1 MNGVIFATVMWLLSR
16 MVIAIAML
24 VIAPLLPAPPGG
36 IQPTVSWDVFS
47 AWDSYFYQAIT
58 LSGYDY
64 VNDGQGHNVAF
75 FPLFPLFVRAVMS
88 GGLPF
93 NVAGTVVNNL
103 AFWGAL
109 TLLYAWVQESHGQKV
124 ARWTTAVLAWCPFSL
139 FGTVIYTEGLFLLLS
154 TAALRAYDRKHY
166 GWSGLWGG
174 LASATR
180 LPGIALS
187 GAFWL
192 VAWRE
197 KRPAIAYLPSLA
209 TAWGLGLYSLY
220 CGIRFGDMLAFLR
233 VQQAWQPEQAFYG
246 QGWLKMLV
254 QISAGTANWNRGWL
268 HDPWHPLIFVTICGL
283 GYLLWRSRSPGEN
296 SQSRAEDC
304 IPHYTPH
311 PTPPIRHPVLHTL
324 QPSSRSHLKRLC
336 VDKGYGFYLLGILLW
351 LLAGDPLINMIMVWG
366 GGYLLVQ
373 QRTKLR
379 PVAVTY
385 GLCSL
390 AVILSPGRTISAERH
405 AYGIVSL
412 AIALGLLLARYPR
425 CGWATLLFFTLVLL
439 SFAVRFSQHLWV
451 A

>member
-1 MNGVIFATVMWLLSR
+1 MNGVIFATVMWLFSR

-36 IQPTVSWDVFS
+36 IQPTVSWDVFL
-47 AWDSYFYQAIT
+47 AWDSYFYQAIA
-58 LSGYDY
+58 LSGYEY
-64 VNDGQGHNVAF
+64 ANDGQGHNVAF
-75 FPLFPLFVRAVMS
+75 FPLFPLLVRAVMI
-88 GGLPF
+88 GELPF
-93 NVAGTVVNNL
+93 NVAGTIVNNL

-109 TLLYAWVQESHGQKV
+109 IVLYAWVQESHGQKV

-154 TAALRAYDRKHY
+154 TAALRSFDRKHY
-166 GWSGLWGG
+166 GWSALWGG

-187 GAFWL
+187 PAFWL

-197 KRPAIAYLPSLA
+197 KRSAIAYLPSLA
-209 TAWGLGLYSLY
+209 TAGGLGLYSLY

-233 VQQAWQPEQAFYG
+233 VQQAWHPEQAFYG

-254 QISAGTANWNRGWL
+254 QISAGTANWNQGWL
-268 HDPWHPLIFVTICGL
+268 HDPWHPLIFVTICAAS
-283 GYLLWRSRSPGEN
+283 YLLW
-296 SQSRAEDC
+296 
-304 IPHYTPH
+304 
-311 PTPPIRHPVLHTL
+311 
-324 QPSSRSHLKRLC
+324 RSHLKRLC

-379 PVAVTY
+379 PVTVIY

-405 AYGIVSL
+405 AYGIVSI

-425 CGWATLLFFTLVLL
+425 WGWATLLFFTLVLL

>member
-1 MNGVIFATVMWLLSR
+1 MNSITFATVMWLLSR
-16 MVIAIAML
+16 IVIVIAML

-47 AWDSYFYQAIT
+47 AWDSDHYQMIAT
-58 LSGYDY
+58 SGYEY
-64 VNDGQGHNVAF
+64 ANDGQGHNVAF
-75 FPLFPLFVRAVMS
+75 FPLFPLLVRAVMS

-109 TLLYAWVQESHGQKV
+109 ILLCGWVQESHGQNV

-139 FGTVIYTEGLFLLLS
+139 FGTVIYTEGLFLLWS
-154 TAALRAYDRKHY
+154 TAALRAFDRKHY
-166 GWSGLWGG
+166 GWSALWGA

-187 GAFWL
+187 PAFLL

-197 KRPAIAYLPSLA
+197 KRSAFAYLPSLA
-209 TAWGLGLYSLY
+209 TAGGMGLYSLY

-254 QISAGTANWNRGWL
+254 QISAGTANWNRGWIQ
-268 HDPWHPLIFVTICGL
+268 DPWHPLLFITICAL
-283 GYLLWRSRSPGEN
+283 GYLLWRS
-296 SQSRAEDC
+296 QSDLTR
-304 IPHYTPH
+304 
-311 PTPPIRHPVLHTL
+311 RGTL
-324 QPSSRSHLKRLC
+324 QPPRKRSRLQRLC
-336 VDKGYGFYLLGILLW
+336 VEQGYGFYSLFILLW

-366 GGYLLVQ
+366 GGYLLVRE
-373 QRTKLR
+373 RTKLR

-385 GLCSL
+385 GFCSL

-405 AYGIVSL
+405 AYGIVSIS
-412 AIALGLLLARYPR
+412 IALGLLLARYPR
-425 CGWATLLFFTLVLL
+425 WGWATLLFFTLVLV
-439 SFAVRFSQHLWV
+439 SFAVRFAQHLWV

>member
-1 MNGVIFATVMWLLSR
+1 VNSVIFATMMWLLSR
-16 MVIAIAML
+16 IVITIAML

-36 IQPTVSWDVFS
+36 IQATVSWDVFL
-47 AWDSYFYQAIT
+47 AWDGYFYETIAI
-58 LSGYDY
+58 SGYDY

-75 FPLFPLFVRAVMS
+75 FPLFPLLVRAVMS
-88 GGLPF
+88 GGFPF
-93 NVAGTVVNNL
+93 TVAGTMVNNL
-103 AFWGAL
+103 AFLGAL
-109 TLLYAWVQESHGQKV
+109 IVLCTWVQQSHGQKV

-154 TAALRAYDRKHY
+154 TAALRAYDHKHY
-166 GWSGLWGG
+166 GWSALWGG

-187 GAFWL
+187 PAFLL

-209 TAWGLGLYSLY
+209 TAGGLGLYSLY

-268 HDPWHPLIFVTICGL
+268 HDPWHPLIFVAICAL
-283 GYLLWRSRSPGEN
+283 GYLLWRSRSPGEK
-296 SQSRAEDC
+296 S
-304 IPHYTPH
+304 
-311 PTPPIRHPVLHTL
+311 
-324 QPSSRSHLKRLC
+324 PSSAVTDWCALQSPFGVRRKRLC

-351 LLAGDPLINMIMVWG
+351 LLAGDPLINMMMVWG

-405 AYGIVSL
+405 AYGIVSI

-425 CGWATLLFFTLVLL
+425 WGWATVLFFTLVLL

>member
-1 MNGVIFATVMWLLSR
+1 MWLLSR
-16 MVIAIAML
+16 IVIAIAML

-47 AWDSYFYQAIT
+47 AWDSDHYQMIAT
-58 LSGYDY
+58 SGYEY
-64 VNDGQGHNVAF
+64 ANDGQGHNVAF
-75 FPLFPLFVRAVMS
+75 FPLFPLLVRAVMS

-109 TLLYAWVQESHGQKV
+109 ILLCGWVQESHGQNV

-139 FGTVIYTEGLFLLLS
+139 FGTVIYTEGLFLLWS
-154 TAALRAYDRKHY
+154 TAALRAFDRKHY
-166 GWSGLWGG
+166 GWSAVWGA

-187 GAFWL
+187 PAFLL

-197 KRPAIAYLPSLA
+197 KRSAFAYLPSLA
-209 TAWGLGLYSLY
+209 TTAGMGFYSLY

-254 QISAGTANWNRGWL
+254 QISAGTANWNRGWIQ
-268 HDPWHPLIFVTICGL
+268 DPWHPLLFVAIFTL
-283 GYLLWRSRSPGEN
+283 GYLVWRK
-296 SQSRAEDC
+296 QSDLTRRC
-304 IPHYTPH
+304 
-311 PTPPIRHPVLHTL
+311 TL
-324 QPSSRSHLKRLC
+324 QPPPKGSRLQRLC
-336 VDKGYGFYLLGILLW
+336 VEQGYGFYSLFILLW

-366 GGYLLVQ
+366 GGYLLVRE
-373 QRTKLR
+373 RTKLR

-385 GLCSL
+385 GFCSL

-405 AYGIVSL
+405 AYGIVSI
-412 AIALGLLLARYPR
+412 AIALGLLLGRYPR
-425 CGWATLLFFTLVLL
+425 WGWATLLFFTLMLV
-439 SFAVRFSQHLWV
+439 SFAVRFAQHLWV

>member
-1 MNGVIFATVMWLLSR
+1 MSR
-16 MVIAIAML
+16 IVIAIAML
-24 VIAPLLPAPPGG
+24 GIAPLLPAPPGG
-36 IQPTVSWDVFS
+36 IQPTVSWDVFL
-47 AWDSYFYQAIT
+47 AWDSHFYQAIA
-58 LSGYDY
+58 LSGYEY

-75 FPLFPLFVRAVMS
+75 FPLFPLLVRAVMS

-93 NVAGTVVNNL
+93 NVAGTIVNNL

-109 TLLYAWVQESHGQKV
+109 MVLYAWVQESHGQKV

-154 TAALRAYDRKHY
+154 TAALWSYDRKHY

-174 LASATR
+174 LASVTR

-187 GAFWL
+187 GAFLL

-197 KRPAIAYLPSLA
+197 KRPAIAYFPSLA
-209 TAWGLGLYSLY
+209 TAGGVGLYSLY
-220 CGIRFGDMLAFLR
+220 CGIRFGDFLAFFK

-254 QISAGTANWNRGWL
+254 QISAGTANWNQGWL
-268 HDPWHPLIFVTICGL
+268 YDPWHPLIFVTICAL
-283 GYLLWRSRSPGEN
+283 GYGLWRSRMSREN
-296 SQSRAEDC
+296 PPIHAKDG
-304 IPHYTPH
+304 IPHDS
-311 PTPPIRHPVLHTL
+311 L
-324 QPSSRSHLKRLC
+324 QPSWRSHLKRLC
-336 VDKGYGFYLLGILLW
+336 VDQGYGVYSLGILLW

-366 GGYLLVQ
+366 GGYLLL
-373 QRTKLR
+373 RERKKLR

-425 CGWATLLFFTLVLL
+425 WGWATLIFFTLVLS
-439 SFAVRFSQHLWV
+439 SFAIRFSQHLWV

>member
-1 MNGVIFATVMWLLSR
+1 MWLLSR
-16 MVIAIAML
+16 IVIAIAML
-24 VIAPLLPAPPGG
+24 GIAPLFPAPPGG
-36 IQPTVSWDVFS
+36 IQPTVSWDVFL
-47 AWDSYFYQAIT
+47 AWDSHFYQAIA
-58 LSGYDY
+58 LDGYEY

-75 FPLFPLFVRAVMS
+75 FPLFPLLVRAVMS

-103 AFWGAL
+103 AFLGAL
-109 TLLYAWVQESHGQKV
+109 IVLYAWVQESHGQKV

-139 FGTVIYTEGLFLLLS
+139 FGTVIYTEGLFLLWS

-174 LASATR
+174 LASVTR

-187 GAFWL
+187 GAFLL

-197 KRPAIAYLPSLA
+197 KRPAIAYFPSLA
-209 TAWGLGLYSLY
+209 TAGGVGLYSLY
-220 CGIRFGDMLAFLR
+220 CWMRFGDFLAFLK
-233 VQQAWQPEQAFYG
+233 VQQAWHPEQAFYG

-268 HDPWHPLIFVTICGL
+268 YDLWHPLSFVTICVL
-283 GYLLWRSRSPGEN
+283 AYCLWRSRISFEN
-296 SQSRAEDC
+296 PQSYTKDC

-311 PTPPIRHPVLHTL
+311 PILHTQPSVLGSL
-324 QPSSRSHLKRLC
+324 QPSWRSHLKRLC
-336 VDKGYGFYLLGILLW
+336 VDQGYGVYSLFILLW

-366 GGYLLVQ
+366 GGYLLLR

-379 PVAVTY
+379 PVVVTY

-425 CGWATLLFFTLVLL
+425 WGWATLVFFTLVLS
-439 SFAVRFSQHLWV
+439 SFAIRFSQHLWV

>member
-1 MNGVIFATVMWLLSR
+1 MGIYVNSITFTTVMWLLSR
-16 MVIAIAML
+16 IVIAIAML

-47 AWDSYFYQAIT
+47 AWDSQFYQAIAI
-58 LSGYDY
+58 SGYDY
-64 VNDGQGHNVAF
+64 ANDGQGHNVAF
-75 FPLFPLFVRAVMS
+75 FPLFPLLVRVVMN

-93 NVAGTVVNNL
+93 TVAGTVVNNL

-109 TLLYAWVQESHGQKV
+109 IVLYAWVQESHGQTV

-154 TAALRAYDRKHY
+154 TAALRSYDRKHY
-166 GWSGLWGG
+166 GWSGLWGA

-187 GAFWL
+187 PAFLL

-197 KRPAIAYLPSLA
+197 RRPAIAYLPSLA
-209 TAWGLGLYSLY
+209 TAGGVGLYSLY
-220 CGIRFGDMLAFLR
+220 CGMRFGDMLAFLK

-246 QGWLKMLV
+246 QGWLKMVV
-254 QISAGTANWNRGWL
+254 QISAGTANWNRGGIQ
-268 HDPWHPLIFVTICGL
+268 DPWHPLIFITICAL
-283 GYLLWRSRSPGEN
+283 GYWLWRSRTPTEN
-296 SQSRAEDC
+296 SKSRAGDC
-304 IPHYTPH
+304 IVHQTPH
-311 PTPPIRHPVLHTL
+311 PVFPLR
-324 QPSSRSHLKRLC
+324 PSWRSHLKRLC
-336 VDKGYGFYLLGILLW
+336 VDKGYGFYSLFILLW

-385 GLCSL
+385 GFCSL

-425 CGWATLLFFTLVLL
+425 WGWLTLIFFTLVLI

>member
-1 MNGVIFATVMWLLSR
+1 MNGIIFATVMWLLSR
-16 MVIAIAML
+16 IVITIAML

-36 IQPTVSWDVFS
+36 IQPTVSWDVFL
-47 AWDSYFYQAIT
+47 AWDSYFYEAIT
-58 LSGYDY
+58 ISGYDY

-75 FPLFPLFVRAVMS
+75 FPLFPLLVRAVMS

-93 NVAGTVVNNL
+93 NVVGTVVNNL
-103 AFWGAL
+103 AFLGAL
-109 TLLYAWVQESHGQKV
+109 IVLYAWVQETHGQNV
-124 ARWTTAVLAWCPFSL
+124 ARWTTSVLAWCPFSL

-154 TAALRAYDRKHY
+154 TAALRAYDHKHY
-166 GWSGLWGG
+166 GWSALWGG

-192 VAWRE
+192 VAWQE

-209 TAWGLGLYSLY
+209 TAGGLGLYSLY

-254 QISAGTANWNRGWL
+254 QISAGTANWNQGWL
-268 HDPWHPLIFVTICGL
+268 HDPWHPLIFVTICAL
-283 GYLLWRSRSPGEN
+283 GYLLWRSRSPGEK
-296 SQSRAEDC
+296 SPSSAVTDWC
-304 IPHYTPH
+304 A
-311 PTPPIRHPVLHTL
+311 L
-324 QPSSRSHLKRLC
+324 QPPFGVRRKRLC
-336 VDKGYGFYLLGILLW
+336 VDKGYSFYLLGILLW
-351 LLAGDPLINMIMVWG
+351 LLAGDPLINMMMVWG

-385 GLCSL
+385 GFCSL

-405 AYGIVSL
+405 AYGIVSI

-425 CGWATLLFFTLVLL
+425 WGWATLLFFTLVLL